1 MLDIASRLGFFL
13 MLISNV
19 ALRAGSSKQG
29 KARRAFP
36 GSNWVVASHLY
47 EQNNMDYLYGKEY
60 YQLKPSVTV

>member
-1 MLDIASRLGFFL
+1 

-36 GSNWVVASHLY
+36 GSNWVVASHLNK
-47 EQNNMDYLYGKEY
+47 QNNMDYLHGKEC
-60 YQLKPSVTV
+60 YQLKPFVII